1 MALTDTFTQNT
12 EHSGAPAGDKHSDG
26 GGMYLHITMAGKY
39 WRMNYCFAGKQKT
52 LALGVYPA
60 VSLADARKGRDKARK
75 LLAQGTDPSTAK
87 REDQQV
93 TTAAAANTFE
103 VVARDWLVK
112 TKAKRAEI
120 THLKVSTWLEKDAF
134 PFIGKMPISAIGPR
148 DVLDKVVRK
157 AEARGAIDTAHR
169 LKQLCGQV
177 FRYAVVTGL
186 AERDVTADLREALV
200 TKTKK
205 NHAAIT
211 EPKQLGE
218 LRTMEWAELNLDGAE
233 WRIPGSKMKMKVD
246 PAMLD
251 DTVERVNISLPRRVL
266 HRLDARARKA
276 GETRSGFIARLAV
289 EGRGPAT
296 TLP

>member
-1 MALTDTFTQNT
+1 M
-12 EHSGAPAGDKHSDG
+12 
-26 GGMYLHITMAGKY
+26 
-39 WRMNYCFAGKQKT
+39 
-52 LALGVYPA
+52 
-60 VSLADARKGRDKARK
+60 
-75 LLAQGTDPSTAK
+75 
-87 REDQQV
+87 
-93 TTAAAANTFE
+93 
-103 VVARDWLVK
+103 ARDWLVK

-134 PFIGKMPISAIGPR
+134 PFIGNMPISAIGPR

-186 AERDVTADLREALV
+186 AERDVTADLRAALV

-233 WRIPGSKMKMKVD
+233 WRIPGRKMKMKVD

-251 DTVERVNISLPRRVL
+251 DTVDRVNISLPRRVL

-276 GETRSGFIARLAV
+276 GESRSGFIAQLAV
-289 EGRGPAT
+289 EGRGPTT
-296 TLP
+296 TLQ